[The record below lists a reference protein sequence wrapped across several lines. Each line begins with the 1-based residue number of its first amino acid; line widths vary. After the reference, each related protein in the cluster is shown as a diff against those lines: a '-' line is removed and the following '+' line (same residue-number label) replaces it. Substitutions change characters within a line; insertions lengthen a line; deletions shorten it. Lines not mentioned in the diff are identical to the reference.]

1 MVAFE
6 AVLRMLRCESLCL
19 HYSVVAACCCEKR
32 RSFTAQRRNSV
43 RAMDATTTV
52 AAFAWLLC
60 ESARLPRLCATA
72 YLRACATH
80 GRESWFGTY
89 LLVSMLVRCREF
101 VSRTSNQMRA
111 MLCAGCSCCAWLC
124 KSARFCARALATQ
137 CVRTCATARLANIVV
152 NSRCSDLN
160 PTSI

>member
-72 YLRACATH
+72 YLRACATQ
-80 GRESWFGTY
+80 GSPGLRRLY
-89 LLVSMLVRCREF
+89 LLVSMFVRCCEF

-111 MLCAGCSCCAWLC
+111 MLCAGCSCCALLSEC
-124 KSARFCARALATQ
+124 ARFCARALATQ
-137 CVRTCATARLANIVV
+137 KSPGYICA
-152 NSRCSDLN
+152 
-160 PTSI
+160 

>member
-72 YLRACATH
+72 YLRACATQ
-80 GRESWFGTY
+80 ESPGLRRLY
-89 LLVSMLVRCREF
+89 LLVSMFVRCCEF

-111 MLCAGCSCCAWLC
+111 MLCAGCSCCALLSEC
-124 KSARFCARALATQ
+124 ARFCARALATQ
-137 CVRTCATARLANIVV
+137 KSPGYICA
-152 NSRCSDLN
+152 
-160 PTSI
+160 